1 LFLNIGCGIGSEV
14 QREYT
19 GVDLLIQNKT
29 ENIFHEL
36 QYPFKISLYRP
47 IDRTL
52 AKCIPLP
59 DEARILARQN
69 TILHEIAT
77 QGLSNNFNELIRISK
92 DGNHELRDKA
102 KFILNK
108 INGRNQ
114 QGQTPLI
121 LAIQAKKYEFVELL
135 LDNNVDINMTD
146 AQGCSPLQHACRQA
160 NHKLLKKLINRKAD
174 PHYCNRKYTFLI
186 SRSFQCFSS
195 NVFCRET
202 TDDTHQSNLS
212 AFHYLALVKFNTSL
226 NNDRSL
232 FCLKI
237 LEWPKVQQQKISRNV
252 LDIFWNVNVLSC
264 L

>member
-1 LFLNIGCGIGSEV
+1 LFSLFFNIGYGIGSEV

-19 GVDLLIQNKT
+19 GVDLLIQHKT
-29 ENIFHEL
+29 GNTFYEL
-36 QYPFKISLYRP
+36 PYPFKISLYRP
-47 IDRTL
+47 IGPEL
-52 AKCIPLP
+52 VKCIPLP

-135 LDNNVDINMTD
+135 LDYNADVNMTD

-174 PHYCNRKYTFLI
+174 PHYYNRKYTSLI
-186 SRSFQCFSS
+186 STLFHSVSF
-195 NVFCRET
+195 V
-202 TDDTHQSNLS
+202 
-212 AFHYLALVKFNTSL
+212 YL
-226 NNDRSL
+226 
-232 FCLKI
+232 
-237 LEWPKVQQQKISRNV
+237 
-252 LDIFWNVNVLSC
+252 
-264 L
+264 